1 MKYLYYRSRRTIK
14 ENYRETEKAV
24 LDSILGKGYDKRI
37 RPSGQN
43 ITGNRKFVLCFVRIV
58 LDSTK
63 NCNVPEAN
71 IWLRGKRFW
80 LWPNLS
86 WRECQKLSEY
96 TANFRNWSFLSFLF
110 LKWKLKWPNATWQKF
125 ENVEERF
132 SDNL

>member
-43 ITGNRKFVLCFVRIV
+43 ITGNRKFVHCFVRIV

-71 IWLRGKRFW
+71 IWLRRKMFW
-80 LWPNLS
+80 WWPNLS
-86 WRECQKLSEY
+86 WRECQL
-96 TANFRNWSFLSFLF
+96 NIRLILGIDRFLF
-110 LKWKLKWPNATWQKF
+110 SKLKIKVAWRHLAEVWKRRGEVF
-125 ENVEERF
+125 W
-132 SDNL
+132 